1 MTFTM
6 TFNDGDFLEQI
17 ENIKRDE
24 SLCLITNKE
33 KAFISKENTAS
44 QILTKKTVM
53 KSLSMR
59 SHSKHLISRQNQTAQ

>member
-24 SLCLITNKE
+24 SFCLIANKE
-33 KAFISKENTAS
+33 KAFISKEKRPHFLNN
-44 QILTKKTVM
+44 QVYKK
-53 KSLSMR
+53 R
-59 SHSKHLISRQNQTAQ
+59 SR

>member
-33 KAFISKENTAS
+33 KAFISKEKEAVCTHRNHHVNKALNKLMCR
-44 QILTKKTVM
+44 IIKTVM
-53 KSLSMR
+53 NY
-59 SHSKHLISRQNQTAQ
+59 QN